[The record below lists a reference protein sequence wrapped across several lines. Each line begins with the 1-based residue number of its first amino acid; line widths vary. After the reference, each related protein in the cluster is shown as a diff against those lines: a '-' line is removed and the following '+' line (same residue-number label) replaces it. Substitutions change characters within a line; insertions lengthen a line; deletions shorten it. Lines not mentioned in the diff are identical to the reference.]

1 MSKITTAQRE
11 AAYYNLLS
19 TYRQQVIDMDYTT
32 YSTRIAGLRSTYNT
46 MELIKDC
53 LVHDRTIT
61 GYGYSELS
69 VMADQICR
77 LIDSK
82 LAEIEF

>member
-1 MSKITTAQRE
+1 MGKITKAQRE
-11 AAYYNLLS
+11 SAYYNLIQ
-19 TYRQQVIDMDYTT
+19 TYRQQVCNMDYSD

-61 GYGYSELS
+61 GYGYSELTT
-69 VMADQICR
+69 MIDQICTQ
-77 LIDSK
+77 IDVK
-82 LAEIEF
+82 LSEIEF